1 MKYSERL
8 DSIASER
15 GSIVCL
21 GMDPVLERMPLQE
34 QSPEKKIVAF
44 YTRILEASDAVGAVK
59 LNYAY
64 FAQYGFPGLRALKKL
79 IAVAKGR
86 KVPVI
91 LDGKRGDIGASSE
104 AYAREM
110 FAFWKADACT
120 VSPYMGS
127 DSVAPFLSYAA
138 KGKGTYVLVRTS
150 NPGAEDFQALDCG
163 SEKLF
168 SVVAKRVSEWKAGAV
183 VGATNIVELE
193 NAAKM
198 LAGAP
203 LLIPGVGTQGGSAA
217 DVAKLLRKL
226 GKIGIHRI
234 SSSSS
239 ISYAHEKKGGDS
251 ADAAASE
258 IEKLNKEIGKIE

>member
-8 DSIASER
+8 ASVASER

-21 GMDPVLERMPLQE
+21 GMDPILERIPLQE
-34 QSPEKKIVAF
+34 QSPEKKIVVF

-59 LNYAY
+59 PNYAY

-79 IAVAKGR
+79 IAVVKGR
-86 KVPVI
+86 KIPVI

-110 FAFWKADACT
+110 FEFWKADACT

-150 NPGAEDFQALDCG
+150 NQGAADFQSLDLAEG
-163 SEKLF
+163 KMF
-168 SVVAKRVSEWKAGAV
+168 AAVAKKVSEWKSGAV
-183 VGATNIVELE
+183 VGATNLAELE
-193 NAAKM
+193 EAGN
-198 LAGAP
+198 LLGGAP

-234 SSSSS
+234 NSSSAV
-239 ISYAHEKKGGDS
+239 SYAHEKNGGDY
-251 ADAAASE
+251 AEAAAAE